1 MSIADQLKT
10 KCSAWGQALN
20 NISVGGLS
28 LSSWKVRLALGA
40 ICLSLFMFSV
50 AFWSKAPMLEAL
62 VDFGD
67 LPDFSAYTD
76 VNQMKADFF
85 DYLQPMV
92 EYYNSRILSQR
103 QELESIYASLADGD
117 NWQSQDKDFVV
128 ALAGQYDYELNEGWD
143 AEVTQNIS
151 DHPFNRTFRQLMLRV
166 DEIPIDLALVQ
177 AAKESGWGR
186 SRFAVEAN
194 NLFGQWCYTEGCGL
208 VPEQRS
214 AGAVHEV
221 RKFDSVAEAI
231 GSYMKNLNSHAS
243 YETLRLIRGGQR
255 SAADPI
261 SAMLLADGL
270 IYYSQRREAYV
281 DEIKLMIRQFH
292 DFQESRTDKNTEAES

>member
-1 MSIADQLKT
+1 MPTADQLKT
-10 KCSAWGQALN
+10 KCSAWCQALN
-20 NISVGGLS
+20 NFSVGGLS
-28 LSSWKVRLALGA
+28 LSSGKVRLGLLA
-40 ICLSLFMFSV
+40 ICLSLLMLSI
-50 AFWSKAPMLEAL
+50 AFWSKAPMQDAV

-92 EYYNSRILSQR
+92 EYYNRRILSQR
-103 QELESIYASLADGD
+103 QELQSLYASLADGEK
-117 NWQSQDKDFVV
+117 WQLQDKDFVI
-128 ALAGQYDYELNEGWD
+128 ALADQYDYELNEGWD
-143 AEVTQNIS
+143 AEVRQNLR
-151 DHPFNRTFRQLMLRV
+151 DHAFNRVFRQLMLRV

-194 NLFGQWCYTEGCGL
+194 NLFGQWCYTQGCGL
-208 VPEQRS
+208 VPEQRNQ
-214 AGAVHEV
+214 GAVHEV
-221 RKFDSVAEAI
+221 RKFASVADAI
-231 GSYMKNLNSHAS
+231 GSYMNNLNSHAS

-255 SAADPI
+255 SAGDPI
-261 SAMLLADGL
+261 SATLLADGL

-292 DFQESRTDKNTEAES
+292 DFQESRTDKNTEGEP